1 MKAWEFYYKEVERIN
16 KISIKDNSNEQ
27 QIMYMNRLIDK
38 PIRYGAVGGSS
49 ENIDN
54 GVVGGSG
61 IFSGKSDAEKLKMCG
76 VNGDWSPQSALSRGL
91 ITDVTVPCSPGT
103 IKFNKYAA
111 NDLVAILNEI
121 KSQLTWFTLRIS
133 SAFRTLLSAGGHS
146 RHQVGLA
153 VDINAGSYA
162 NPWFAGIGKKYGT
175 SMPTTEPAQGSAAPW
190 PCKKYSAPPYDRT
203 KCIWHWG
210 HPVVKIF
217 QSHGWGWGGSYGDV
231 MHFSIDG
238 H

>member
-1 MKAWEFYYKEVERIN
+1 MKVWEFYYKEVERIN
-16 KISIKDNSNEQ
+16 KISIKDNANQQ
-27 QIMYMNRLIDK
+27 QIIYKNRLINN
-38 PIRYGAVGGSS
+38 PLCWGSPAGS
-49 ENIDN
+49 NIGTDD

-61 IFSGKSDAEKLKMCG
+61 IFSGKSSAEKLRMCG
-76 VNGDWSPQSALSRGL
+76 INGDWSPQSALSRGL

-121 KSQLTWFTLRIS
+121 KSQLSWFTLKIS
-133 SAFRTLLSAGGHS
+133 SAFRTSLSAGGHS

-153 VDINAGSYA
+153 VDINAGSFA
-162 NPWFAGIGKKYGT
+162 NPWFATHIPKNF
-175 SMPTTEPAQGSAAPW
+175 PEPAQGSSAPW

-217 QSHGWGWGGSYGDV
+217 QSHGWGWGGDYGDV